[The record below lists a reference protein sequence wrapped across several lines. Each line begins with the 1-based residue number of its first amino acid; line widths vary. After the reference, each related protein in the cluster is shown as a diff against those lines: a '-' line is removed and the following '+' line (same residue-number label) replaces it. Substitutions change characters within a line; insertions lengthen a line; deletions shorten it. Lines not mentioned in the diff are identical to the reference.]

1 MDARNVYTHDKYA
14 WIPETYTLMANMHGR
29 KKLYTHDKYAWI
41 PEMYT
46 LMGNMHGREKCV

>member
-1 MDARNVYTHDKYA
+1 MDERNVYTHNKYT
-14 WIPETYTLMANMHGR
+14 WTREMCTLMSNMHGC